1 MRKQLDNILMQYI
14 RKFEKKHELYFEF
27 SVADDLMN
35 MLCFGPYYFDITD
48 VIKDIDN
55 DYPKGLIIDWHED
68 SIEFYPKQINF
79 ESYVKGLRF
88 AEI

>member
-1 MRKQLDNILMQYI
+1 MRKALNKILMDYI
-14 RKFEKKHELYFEF
+14 RKFENKHDVSFEF
-27 SVADDLMN
+27 AVADDLMN
-35 MLCFGPYYFDITD
+35 MLCFDPYYFDITD

-79 ESYVKGLRF
+79 ESYAKGLRF
-88 AEI
+88 TEI